1 MFSPYSQNL
10 GMSESAKAE
19 LLKALRQYI
28 IPRISFGNAKAER
41 RLRKE
46 FWLLP
51 PRFAWEFHGFTE
63 EVELSYFPSHCA
75 IALLHPQTGLDTGND
90 PKLRQELKK
99 VTRETGLEACRLLA
113 KDTGEAVA
121 AFRLLFWNEGPD
133 VDLFP
138 PIAFVPNEAREHF
151 VREKY
156 QNDVQSFVEKATIH
170 LRKGAFM
177 PSRYHL
183 CSPAPSDAA
192 DDSAVSKT
200 SSSASLQSSQA
211 SLPVES
217 TKELPGSPT
226 TTESHYESSMSARS
240 LQASHNTDSD
250 GEWLVVEKPLA
261 GSTLTAE
268 STMNGTSPTSQ
279 QESHVPD
286 EGGDWLFV
294 PSLPP
299 SDNVA
304 GKIGNKKYR
313 HWF

>member
-51 PRFAWEFHGFTE
+51 PRFAWDFHGSAE
-63 EVELSYFPSHCA
+63 EVELGYFPSHCA

-177 PSRYHL
+177 PNRYHL
-183 CSPAPSDAA
+183 CSPAPSDAVN
-192 DDSAVSKT
+192 DSAVSKT
-200 SSSASLQSSQA
+200 SSPASLQSSQV
-211 SLPVES
+211 SLPAES
-217 TKELPGSPT
+217 AKALPGSPA
-226 TTESHYESSMSARS
+226 TTESVYGSFTSGSGATS
-240 LQASHNTDSD
+240 LQTSHTSD
-250 GEWLVVEKPLA
+250 GDGDWLVVEKPLA
-261 GSTLTAE
+261 GSTVRAE
-268 STMNGTSPTSQ
+268 STTDQTSPQ
-279 QESHVPD
+279 SHD
-286 EGGDWLFV
+286 SEEDDDWLFIR
-294 PSLPP
+294 SLPP
-299 SDNVA
+299 PDNQA
-304 GKIGNKKYR
+304 GKIGIKKYR
-313 HWF
+313 R